1 MSFLLDTNV
10 VSEFRKRDR
19 ADPSAMA
26 WLRAR
31 RSDELH
37 ISVLTLGELRRGV
50 ERTRNRGDAIAAKF
64 LEEWLAA
71 TATRFSG
78 HIVDID
84 QPIAERWGRMGVPD
98 PVSPVDGLI
107 AATAIER
114 DLTVAT
120 RNTRHFARTGARC
133 TNPFNSRRLR

>member
-1 MSFLLDTNV
+1 VSFLLDTNV
-10 VSEFRKRDR
+10 ISEFRKRHR
-19 ADPSAMA
+19 ADPRAMA

-50 ERTRNRGDAIAAKF
+50 ERIRYRGETAAAK
-64 LEEWLAA
+64 LLDEWLAA
-71 TATRFSG
+71 TARRFSG
-78 HIVDID
+78 RVVGID
-84 QPIAERWGRMGVPD
+84 QPIADRWGRMGVPD

-114 DLTVAT
+114 NRTVAT
-120 RNTRHFARTGARC
+120 RNTRDFARTGARC
-133 TNPFNSRRLR
+133 TNPFNGP

>member
-10 VSEFRKRDR
+10 VSELRKRDR
-19 ADPSAMA
+19 ADPLAMA

-50 ERTRNRGDAIAAKF
+50 ERIRYRGDATAAKS

-71 TATRFSG
+71 TAKEILRS
-78 HIVDID
+78 H
-84 QPIAERWGRMGVPD
+84 RW
-98 PVSPVDGLI
+98 
-107 AATAIER
+107 
-114 DLTVAT
+114 
-120 RNTRHFARTGARC
+120 H
-133 TNPFNSRRLR
+133 

>member
-10 VSEFRKRDR
+10 ISEFRKQGR
-19 ADPSAMA
+19 ADPLAMA

-50 ERTRNRGDAIAAKF
+50 EKIRYRGDAIAAKS

-71 TATRFSG
+71 TARRFSG
-78 HIVDID
+78 HIVGID

-114 DLTVAT
+114 NLTVAT
-120 RNTRHFARTGARC
+120 RNTRDFARTGARC
-133 TNPFNSRRLR
+133 TNPFNRP